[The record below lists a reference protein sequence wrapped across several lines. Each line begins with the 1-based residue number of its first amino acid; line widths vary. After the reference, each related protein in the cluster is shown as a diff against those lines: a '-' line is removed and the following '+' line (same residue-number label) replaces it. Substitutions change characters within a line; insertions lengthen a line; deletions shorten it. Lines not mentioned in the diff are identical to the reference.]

1 MTTREFLKTGA
12 VAGLAGF
19 LPGVGVASPLFTPTA
34 PAKDGP
40 LGKTKVV
47 DEKEQYIL
55 PPLPYPANALEP
67 HIDEATMKLHHD
79 AHHAAYVK
87 GLNKAL
93 DELKAAREKKDFSL
107 VAHWERE
114 AAFHGSGHLLHTL
127 FWDGMAPPKNERKL
141 SEKLSQYLAKSFGSY
156 DDFKAHFVASTAAV
170 EGSGW
175 GILAYEPAADRLVIL
190 QAEKHQNLA
199 LWTTT
204 PLLVCDVWEH
214 AYYLKYQNKRK
225 DYVEAFFNVI
235 NWPEVSARLERAI
248 G

>member
-1 MTTREFLKTGA
+1 MTKREFLKAGA
-12 VAGLAGF
+12 VAGLAG
-19 LPGVGVASPLFTPTA
+19 LVPATSLFADPTA
-34 PAKDGP
+34 QALLKDGP

-47 DEKEQYIL
+47 DDKGQYIL
-55 PPLPYPANALEP
+55 PPLPYAYNALAP
-67 HIDEATMKLHHD
+67 HLDEATMKLHHD

-114 AAFHGSGHLLHTL
+114 AAFHGSGHFLHTL
-127 FWDGMAPPKNERKL
+127 FWDGMAPAKNDRKL
-141 SEKLSQYLAKSFGSY
+141 SEKLSKYIAQSFGSY
-156 DDFKAHFVASTAAV
+156 DDFKAHFVAASAAV

-175 GILAYEPAADRLVIL
+175 GILAYEPAADRLVVL

-199 LWTTT
+199 IWTAI

-225 DYVEAFFNVI
+225 DYVEAFFNVV
-235 NWPEVSARLERAI
+235 NWPEVSARLDRATT
-248 G
+248 